1 MTATTRGRPRAFDR
15 AEALDKAIR
24 VFWANGYDP
33 TSITELTRAMNIGA
47 PSLYAAFGDKRAL
60 FHEAVATYQATYG
73 AFTAQAMAEEPTAR
87 AAVSRM
93 LHEAADHYTDD
104 THPHGCLVISAATN
118 CTTPDVATWL
128 RTLRADNVKAI
139 EDLIATEYP
148 AAQARALA
156 LFTATTIQG
165 MSQQARDGA
174 ERADLE
180 AVADVAMRAWP

>member
-1 MTATTRGRPRAFDR
+1 VTATTRGRPRGFDR
-15 AEALDKAIR
+15 AEALDQAIR

-47 PSLYAAFGDKRAL
+47 PSLYAAFGDKKAL

-73 AFTAQAMAEEPTAR
+73 AFTAQAMVEEPTAR
-87 AAVSRM
+87 AAVARM
-93 LHEAADHYTDD
+93 LHEAADHYTDNA
-104 THPHGCLVISAATN
+104 HPPGCLVISATTN
-118 CTTPDVATWL
+118 CTNPDVACWL
-128 RTLRADNVKAI
+128 RALRNTNVDAL
-139 EDLIATEYP
+139 EQRIASEHT
-148 AAQARALA
+148 QARELA

-174 ERADLE
+174 TRADLE

>member
-1 MTATTRGRPRAFDR
+1 VTATTRGRPRGFDR

-47 PSLYAAFGDKRAL
+47 PSLYAAFGDKEAL

-73 AFTAQAMAEEPTAR
+73 AFTAQAVAEEPTAR
-87 AAVSRM
+87 AAVARM
-93 LHEAADHYTDD
+93 LHEAADHYTDNA
-104 THPHGCLVISAATN
+104 HPPGCLVISAATN

-128 RTLRADNVKAI
+128 RTIRNNNVKAI
-139 EDLIATEYP
+139 EQLV
-148 AAQARALA
+148 AAEFPDQAHALA
-156 LFTATTIQG
+156 VFTATTIQG

-174 ERADLE
+174 TRSDLE
-180 AVADVAMRAWP
+180 AVADVAMRVWP